1 MFNIKKKKKKKTLL
15 FFLPQKTYSWDFVLK
30 SEAFEAIFDLLNLL
44 LK

>member
-1 MFNIKKKKKKKTLL
+1 MFNVLFLKKRKLYC